1 MFRSRYRPSPALVVA
16 CIALLV
22 ALTGTGVAAV
32 SQVVPRNSVGT
43 AQLKSNA
50 VVSAKVKNGSLL
62 RADFKAGQ
70 IPAGPAGP
78 AGPTGPAGP
87 AGPKGDKGD
96 TGASATALWA
106 VVTSTGGN
114 SRSSGVNSVAKLAG
128 EDGRYEVVFN
138 RDVTACSYVASIGK
152 AAANATTPG
161 EVAVAPRQGNVNA
174 AFVHTY
180 DSTGTSLAS
189 DFYLAVFCPTS

>member
-1 MFRSRYRPSPALVVA
+1 MFRSRHRPSPALVVA

-43 AQLKSNA
+43 AQLKPNA

-96 TGASATALWA
+96 PGASATALWA

-128 EDGRYEVVFN
+128 EDGRYEVVF
-138 RDVTACSYVASIGK
+138 
-152 AAANATTPG
+152 
-161 EVAVAPRQGNVNA
+161 
-174 AFVHTY
+174 
-180 DSTGTSLAS
+180 
-189 DFYLAVFCPTS
+189 